1 MKREMKRFLMAGP
14 ALTLMLA
21 AAGACS
27 AAGAAMFNQQD
38 GGGRVEQIPYS
49 DNKVVKIGGIID
61 QPFLIEFRDDEP
73 IEDVAGGTI
82 AGWDV
87 HKKGYRLF
95 IRAREESKYTTL
107 LVTTRKHS
115 YVFDLIPKLST
126 PDNFE
131 QRRSKIV
138 FTYPTAA
145 DAGPQ
150 PPAYRNEAYSMQVV
164 AEESDIRPREVYD
177 DGRFTWFRFP
187 KNMEVPVIY
196 RSVPGTKDEMLVNYH
211 VEGDYLVMHA
221 TAPLWNLRLAGSMVG
236 VFNEGYDGQGVPPLN
251 STTVRGLAREG
262 KQ

>member
-1 MKREMKRFLMAGP
+1 MKQFLTAGL
-14 ALTLMLA
+14 ALALV
-21 AAGACS
+21 G
-27 AAGAAMFNQQD
+27 AGAAGTAAAQMFNQQD
-38 GGGRVEQIPYS
+38 GGSRVEQIVFS
-49 DNKVVKIGGIID
+49 DNKVVKIGGIVD
-61 QPFLIEFRDDEP
+61 QPFLIEFADDEP

-95 IRAREESKYTTL
+95 IRARDESKYTTL

-115 YVFDLIPKLST
+115 YVFDLIPRLST
-126 PDNFE
+126 PANFE

-138 FTYPTAA
+138 FTYPVAA
-145 DAGPQ
+145 DAAPPQ
-150 PPAYRNEAYSMQVV
+150 PVYRNDDYSMQVV

-196 RSVPGTKDEMLVNYH
+196 RSVPGTEDEMLVNFH
-211 VEGDYLVMHA
+211 VEGDYVVMHA
-221 TAPLWNLRLAGSMVG
+221 TAPLWNLRLAASMVG
-236 VFNEGYDGQGVPPLN
+236 VFNDSYDGQGVPAMHA
-251 STTVRGLAREG
+251 TTVRGLAREG